1 MAESGN
7 RGAGTQQG
15 RQGFGGQP
23 GQGKQGQEKEGQVKQ
38 GQGGVAGV
46 LDTVR
51 DQAQEVASRVGES
64 AEQAWDSTRQGVQQ
78 MAGRVSETAGD
89 AFGSLRGSMAR
100 YPFATLAVGFGLGML
115 VMMALDRNRRS

>member
-1 MAESGN
+1 MPDSGN

-15 RQGFGGQP
+15 RQGSGGQY
-23 GQGKQGQEKEGQVKQ
+23 GQLGQEKEGKGQ
-38 GQGGVAGV
+38 QGGVAGV

-78 MAGRVSETAGD
+78 AAGWVGETAGD
-89 AFGSLRGSMAR
+89 AFGGLRGSMAR

-115 VMMALDRNRRS
+115 VMMMLDRRRA